1 MDCSNFTT
9 KKNILKQSAL
19 KFNLPRLYPSLYSQ
33 VVKSQIELVMVINYF
48 PSETKT
54 WASCKSLYLWIMKI
68 T

>member
-33 VVKSQIELVMVINYF
+33 VVKSQIELVMAINYF

-54 WASCKSLYLWIMKI
+54 
-68 T
+68 